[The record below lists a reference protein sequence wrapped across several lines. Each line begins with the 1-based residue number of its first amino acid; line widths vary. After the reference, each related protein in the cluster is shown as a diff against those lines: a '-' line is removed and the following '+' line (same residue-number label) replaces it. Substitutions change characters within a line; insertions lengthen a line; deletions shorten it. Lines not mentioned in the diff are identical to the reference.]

1 MADSSVTEIKDISLS
16 SQKIMALPTPDAPNA
31 TKTGDCEVQLIANQL
46 DAEGASEV
54 EVLVNVVPPT
64 GARTPVHIVCVVDV
78 SGSMSSSAD
87 VPGGKSEAT
96 GLSLLDI
103 TKHAVKTILH
113 LLGPNDLCSLVA
125 YTDNAEVVFEAQA
138 VTKTSRK
145 KLITQLEALHPKNS
159 TNIWAGVLEGM
170 ECVRRASESDN
181 TRQSSVILLTDGLPN
196 KRPPRGEVVM
206 MQKHLDKYPELSFS
220 MNTIGFGYSLDS
232 PLLIDLAKTG
242 NGTYAFIP
250 DSGLVGTVF
259 VNLTSNLLTTM
270 ASNLTVSLEPSSDAK
285 IIEVLGGYPGSM
297 ESWGWQGSLGAL
309 TFEQPRGLV
318 VRMEC
323 LKGTEDIYLT
333 ATAEYQIRGSSSNT
347 VKVEASISGVE
358 ENPSDD
364 VFAEKFRLK
373 TAQTILAAV
382 ADITSA
388 SGDVDLD
395 KLPKAQEMVASLLE
409 EITASG
415 VPERLPRVADLVK
428 DISGQITEAFSKDKW
443 YKKWGRHFLPSLGR
457 AHLFQQCNNFKDPGV
472 QHYGGKPFEVV
483 RDKADEIFISLPAPK
498 PSRRAPARSAPVNMA
513 NSYYSRG
520 NPCFDGG
527 NRAEMADGSFKLVRD
542 CVKGNEVRTCE
553 GFSTIRCVIKTLV
566 APETELCE
574 LPSGLLLTPWH
585 PVRVK
590 NEWVFPSS
598 LAAITTR
605 KCQAVYSFIL
615 DAHHSMFIES
625 TEAVTL
631 GHNFKDNAVIRHP
644 YFGSQAIIQDLQNYQ
659 EWEAGLIV
667 FENDCMQRNEE
678 TGLLY
683 KFRSEKALSS
693 C

>member
-1 MADSSVTEIKDISLS
+1 MADTAIRNESG
-16 SQKIMALPTPDAPNA
+16 PTPDAPKA
-31 TKTGDCEVQLIANQL
+31 TKSGDSEIQLIANKL

-54 EVLVNVVPPT
+54 EVLVNITPPS

-87 VPGGKSEAT
+87 VPGGSSEAT

-125 YTDNAEVVFEAQA
+125 YTDDAEVVFEGQA
-138 VTKTSRK
+138 VTESSRK
-145 KLITQLEALHPKNS
+145 KLIEQLEELHPRNS

-170 ECVRRASESDN
+170 ECVRRASENDS

-206 MQKHLDKYPELSFS
+206 MQKHMDKYPDLSFS

-270 ASNLTVSLEPSSDAK
+270 SSNVTVSLEPSADAK
-285 IIEVLGGYPGSM
+285 IVQVIGGYSGSM
-297 ESWGWQGSLGAL
+297 ESWGWQGSLGSL
-309 TFEQPRGLV
+309 TFEQPRSLV

-323 LKGTEDIYLT
+323 PKGAEDTYLT
-333 ATAEYQIRGSSSNT
+333 ATAEYQVRGSSSNT
-347 VKVEASISGVE
+347 VKIEASISGFE
-358 ENPSDD
+358 DSPSDD
-364 VFAEKFRLK
+364 ILAEKFRLQ

-382 ADITSA
+382 DDITSSNGA
-388 SGDVDLD
+388 SDLD
-395 KLPKAQEMVASLLE
+395 KLPKAQESVASLLE
-409 EITASG
+409 EISASG
-415 VPERLPRVADLVK
+415 VAGRVPRVADLVQ
-428 DISGQITEAFSKDKW
+428 DVSGQVTEAFSKREW
-443 YKKWGRHFLPSLGR
+443 YTKWGRHYLPSLAR

-472 QHYGGKPFEVV
+472 QHYGGKPFETV
-483 RDKADEIFISLPAPK
+483 RDKADEIFISLPPPK
-498 PSRRAPARSAPVNMA
+498 PSRAAPARSAPVNMA
-513 NSYYSRG
+513 NTYY
-520 NPCFDGG
+520 NYNNVCFDGG
-527 NRAEMADGSFKLVRD
+527 NRVEMADGSFKLVRH
-542 CVKGNEVRTCE
+542 CVKGDEVRTCE
-553 GFSTIRCVIKTLV
+553 GTSTIRCVIKTLV
-566 APETELCE
+566 GERTDLCE

-585 PVRVK
+585 PVRIQK
-590 NEWVFPSS
+590 EWVFPSS
-598 LAAITTR
+598 LTAITTR
-605 KCQAVYSFIL
+605 ECEAVYNFIL
-615 DAHHSMFIES
+615 DSHHSMFIES

-631 GHNFKDNAVIRHP
+631 GHNFKDNDVIKHP
-644 YFGSQAIIQDLQNYQ
+644 YFGSQAIIQDLQTFQ
-659 EWEAGLIV
+659 GWEDGLIV
-667 FENDCMQRNEE
+667 FENNCMARNEA

-683 KFRSEKALSS
+683 KFRPEKAVLS